1 MKKMGSDRKVTLCCC
16 KNKYAKRAKKPR
28 KTRVLICTLRIYRVF
43 LLSLKRERK
52 EKMKKSVKETVRE
65 AILPTVTELGYRLW
79 DVTYAKVGADYHL
92 EITIDNDEGININDC
107 EKVHRAIDPI
117 IDECDPIEGFYY
129 LDVSSP
135 GAERDLR
142 TDEHIRYCI
151 GWRVEAKLFSQKD
164 GRKSFVG
171 TLVSYEDST
180 VSIKEGD
187 EVVAL
192 GRDEISKLTTVYTE
206 A

>member
-1 MKKMGSDRKVTLCCC
+1 
-16 KNKYAKRAKKPR
+16 
-28 KTRVLICTLRIYRVF
+28 
-43 LLSLKRERK
+43 
-52 EKMKKSVKETVRE
+52 MKKSVKDTVRE

-79 DVTYAKVGADYHL
+79 DVTYSKVGADYHL

-135 GAERDLR
+135 GSERDLR
-142 TDEHIRYCI
+142 TDEHIAHCI
-151 GWRVEAKLFSQKD
+151 GWQVEAKLFAQKD

-171 TLVSYEDST
+171 TLTSYEDSVIT
-180 VSIKEGD
+180 ITEGD
-187 EVVAL
+187 ATVTLA
-192 GRDEISKLTTVYTE
+192 RDEVSKLTTIYTE
-206 A
+206 E

>member
-1 MKKMGSDRKVTLCCC
+1 MTERSLSVVVKSSTAKQPKNSKKG
-16 KNKYAKRAKKPR
+16 
-28 KTRVLICTLRIYRVF
+28 
-43 LLSLKRERK
+43 K
-52 EKMKKSVKETVRE
+52 EKMKKNVKDTVRE

-79 DVTYAKVGADYHL
+79 DVTYSKVGADYHL

-135 GAERDLR
+135 GSERDLR
-142 TDEHIRYCI
+142 TDDHILHCI
-151 GWRVEAKLFSQKD
+151 GWQVEAKLFAQKD

-171 TLVSYEDST
+171 TLTSYENSVVT
-180 VSIKEGD
+180 ITFGD
-187 EVVAL
+187 ESVSL
-192 GRDEISKLTTVYTE
+192 NRDEISKLNTVYTE